1 MIRAGGGAAE
11 ASRTRVR
18 CAWSKFREL
27 SPILTARG
35 ASLRIKG
42 KIYKSCVQSVLVYA
56 SETWATKVED
66 IQRME
71 RAERMMIRWMCKV
84 TLKDRIHMDELR
96 QRLGV
101 DSVIEVVR
109 QGRLRWFGHVE
120 RKSREDYVSA
130 CRELEV
136 KGTQVEI
143 KGINK

>member
-1 MIRAGGGAAE
+1 M
-11 ASRTRVR
+11 
-18 CAWSKFREL
+18 
-27 SPILTARG
+27 
-35 ASLRIKG
+35 
-42 KIYKSCVQSVLVYA
+42 QSVLVYA

-101 DSVIEVVR
+101 DSVIEVAR

-136 KGTQVEI
+136 KGTRRRGRGRKTWMDCVSEDMKKTGLKKEDAQNRSTWRAGTMRNRLTRASME
-143 KGINK
+143 K